1 MSYRFLIHVS
11 YAYGIPIGRPLVRE
25 LERQGHQYRWFTDV
39 EATGRRFTESDPVL
53 HHPRDV
59 TDYDPHIIL
68 SASNTVPDFFP
79 GLKVQLFHGFSIHKR
94 DAAKG
99 HFRTRGLFDLYCT
112 HGPSTTEPF
121 QELAQQHRHFA
132 VRETGWSKVDPL
144 FPLPPSAQNE
154 PACILVSS
162 TFTPRLSLVHDSQMM
177 DELYRLTRSDR
188 FRWLLIA
195 HPLMNPS
202 VVEGLK
208 ALQKD
213 NVTFHDTTDLTPIFQ
228 QADIMV
234 SDTTSVIPEFLLQK
248 KPVISFKN
256 TTPREHLINISV
268 ATELEQA
275 IETALAPSDE
285 LLMHIDRYLAHM
297 HPYTDGH
304 SSRRVI
310 DTCIDYLHSDKSQL
324 KPKPLNLFRKLKIRK
339 SLGYWTLRSYRRAP
353 TLPKP

>member
-1 MSYRFLIHVS
+1 MKYRFLIHIS
-11 YAYGIPIGRPLVRE
+11 YAYGISIGRPLARE

-39 EATGRRFTESDPVL
+39 KTTAASLSENDAVL

-59 TDYDPHIIL
+59 INYEPHIVL

-121 QELAQQHRHFA
+121 QKLAQQHRHFD

-144 FPLPPSAQNE
+144 FPLSPSVQHE

-162 TFTPRLSLVHDSQMM
+162 TFTPRLSLAHNSQIV
-177 DELYRLTRSDR
+177 DELYRLTRNDR

-195 HPLMNPS
+195 HPLMDPS
-202 VVEGLK
+202 ATERLK
-208 ALQKD
+208 ALQKA
-213 NVTFHDTTDLTPIFQ
+213 NVTFHDTTDLTPILQ

-248 KPVISFKN
+248 KPVVSFKN
-256 TTPREHLINISV
+256 TKPGEHLINISQ
-268 ATELEQA
+268 ASELEQA
-275 IETALAPSDE
+275 IETALAPSDD
-285 LLMHIDRYLAHM
+285 LLMHIDRYLADI
-297 HPYTDGH
+297 HPYADGH
-304 SSRRVI
+304 SSQRVI
-310 DTCIDYLHSDKSQL
+310 DTCIDYLHSDKSHL
-324 KPKPLNLFRKLKIRK
+324 RPKPFNLFRKLKIRK
-339 SLGYWTLRSYRRAP
+339 SLGYWTLRSYHRAP
-353 TLPKP
+353 TIPKS